1 MCRGRHLMI
10 TALVALAILALL
22 PGLGF
27 GIAGAQTG
35 EDSEPSMLRA
45 EPEQTVYV
53 EARRLRSGNVQ
64 FRLQTSA
71 GVRTPRLR
79 TFRAS
84 VQHSRWLSSS
94 LVELED
100 GTRVRVI
107 ARRSGSAL
115 VEFGVRVD
123 RPRQDF
129 YPRARFFARASTV
142 NEWLRSSEVALPASE
157 AVTPWPWEVVAE
169 PPERIEGGHRDG
181 LIVEG
186 DTLGDP
192 EAPVLIVEYGDPF

>member
-1 MCRGRHLMI
+1 MI
-10 TALVALAILALL
+10 TALAVLAILALL

-27 GIAGAQTG
+27 GLAGAETEET
-35 EDSEPSMLRA
+35 EDAEPSMLRA

-64 FRLQTSA
+64 FRLQTSS
-71 GVRTPRLR
+71 GELTPSRR
-79 TFRAS
+79 TFSAS

-129 YPRARFFARASTV
+129 YPRARFFARASSV

-169 PPERIEGGHRDG
+169 PLERIEGGHRDG

-192 EAPVLIVEYGDPF
+192 DAPVLIVEYGDPF

>member
-1 MCRGRHLMI
+1 MI

-22 PGLGF
+22 PGLGV
-27 GIAGAQTG
+27 GVAGAQTG
-35 EDSEPSMLRA
+35 ESEAAEPSMLRA

-100 GTRVRVI
+100 GTRVRII

-142 NEWLRSSEVALPASE
+142 NEWLRSSEVTLPASE

-192 EAPVLIVEYGDPF
+192 DAPVLIVEYGDPF